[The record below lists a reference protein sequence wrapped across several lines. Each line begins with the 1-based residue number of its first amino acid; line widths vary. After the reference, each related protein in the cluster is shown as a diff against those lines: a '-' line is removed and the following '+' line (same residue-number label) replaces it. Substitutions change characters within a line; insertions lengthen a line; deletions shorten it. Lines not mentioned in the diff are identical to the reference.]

1 MKLMVV
7 ESPNKVKKIASILG
21 DGWQVEASAGH
32 VRDLP
37 KRELGIE
44 GEGYELQYEF
54 IPPAPIPGSPGRF
67 FPGGE
72 ARVGR
77 IAQKARQADTVY
89 LATDPDREGE
99 AIAWHL
105 KDALDLQESE
115 YQRVTFNEITAEGV
129 RKAVASPRRID
140 MQLVHAQEARRALDR
155 IVGYMVSPLLSDQLG
170 MPVSAGRVQ
179 SPAVRLVVDREREIQ
194 AFRETNHFGARV
206 SFDGGAWTADW
217 NTKPF
222 LEADQKY
229 LLDEALAARAAAC
242 RDFRVVASETT
253 AQAEAPPSPFST
265 ALLLQAASVTL
276 KFDPEATAKLAQ
288 KLFEQGVI
296 TYIRTDSV
304 NFSEEAIAELR
315 AYGQAKGWA
324 LPASPRRFKAK
335 GDAQEAHEAIRPT
348 HIEAVEAGETADE
361 QALYRLI
368 WLRSMASQLADARYS
383 VNTVDLQAQ
392 GGSETFD
399 FRAKG
404 RVMVDQGWRVL
415 TAIDAAEDPD
425 AGNDDDDDAAPGGG
439 KVPKLDAGS
448 AKQADGGQLLKKR
461 TKPPTRYT
469 KASLIKKLE
478 ACGIGRPATYPAI
491 MGNVMAKGYLAE
503 AKRFLSPTKIG
514 GELVDTLVK
523 GQFGFIELP
532 FTKGLEE
539 DLDQIAEG
547 RRTYTAVVGEA
558 YGQLQREMAGV
569 AASGALAPRHPC
581 PKCGKPLRRASKDGR
596 NYWYCTAYKDGCN
609 TFMDDA
615 DGEPVARKEY
625 ACPECS
631 AALRRYQRKDA
642 AGKPMKAFGWFCTND
657 ECKTFMDDDNGKPVE
672 KTVHHCDKCQ
682 GELRRYQKKD
692 KVTGNPVNAFG
703 WFCTTE
709 GCKTYCDDAGGKP
722 VKSQSCPTCKS
733 ELRRYQKKDKATGK
747 PLKAFGWFCTNTG
760 CKTFMD
766 DKGGRPVKAAK
777 KGKRG

>member
-54 IPPAPIPGSPGRF
+54 IPPSPIPGSPGRF

-105 KDALDLQESE
+105 KDALDLQDGDYE
-115 YQRVTFNEITAEGV
+115 RVTFTEITAEGV
-129 RKAVASPRRID
+129 HKAVASPRRID

-170 MPVSAGRVQ
+170 MSVSAGRVQ
-179 SPAVRLVVDREREIQ
+179 SPAVRLVVDREREIK

-206 SFDGGAWTADW
+206 SFDAGAWSAEW
-217 NTKPF
+217 NTRPF
-222 LEADQKY
+222 LDADQKY

-242 RDFRVVASETT
+242 RDFKVTASETT
-253 AQAEAPPSPFST
+253 TQAEAPPPPFST

-276 KFDPEATAKLAQ
+276 KFDPEVTAKLAQ

-304 NFSEEAIAELR
+304 NFSEQAIGELR
-315 AYGQAKGWA
+315 TYAQGKGWA

-348 HIEAVEAGETADE
+348 HVEATEAGESADE
-361 QALYRLI
+361 RALYRLI

-392 GGSETFD
+392 AAGQTFD

-404 RVMVDQGWRVL
+404 RVMIDTGWRVL
-415 TAIDAAEDPD
+415 TATDAAEDLD
-425 AGNDDDDDAAPGGG
+425 AESEEDDAPAGG
-439 KVPKLDAGS
+439 KVPKLDAGTS
-448 AKQADGGQLLKKR
+448 KRADSGQLLKKR

-478 ACGIGRPATYPAI
+478 SSGIGRPATYPAI

-503 AKRFLSPTKIG
+503 TKRFLSPTKVG
-514 GELVDTLVK
+514 CELVDTLVK

-532 FTKGLEE
+532 FTKELEE
-539 DLDQIAEG
+539 DLDRIAEG
-547 RRTYTAVVGEA
+547 QRSYVAVVGEA
-558 YGQLQREMAGV
+558 YSRLQREMTGV
-569 AASGALAPRHPC
+569 ATSGALAPRHPC
-581 PKCGKPLRRASKDGR
+581 PNCGKPLRRASKEGR
-596 NYWYCTAYKDGCN
+596 TYWYCTAYKDGCN

-642 AGKPMKAFGWFCTND
+642 AGKPLKAFGWFCTND
-657 ECKTFMDDDNGKPVE
+657 GCKNFMDDDNGKPVA
-672 KTVHHCDKCQ
+672 KTVHHCEKCE

-692 KVTGNPVNAFG
+692 KESGKPVNAFG

-709 GCKTYCDDAGGKP
+709 GCKSYYDDAAGQP
-722 VKSQSCPTCKS
+722 VKNQSCPKCKS
-733 ELRRYQKKDKATGK
+733 ELRRYQKKDKESGR
-747 PLKAFGWFCTNTG
+747 PLKTFGWFCTNRE
-760 CKTFMD
+760 CKTFLD
-766 DKGGRPVKAAK
+766 DRAGRPVKAAQKGK
-777 KGKRG
+777 KG